1 MYLNTRGFN
10 LSGRIANK
18 IGFFQVLLITKSAD
32 LNFFSQMC
40 WLFAQFLVEDISKI
54 YKILGID
61 YFDGRGYITFN
72 TAKYIDIQFGYD
84 YSKKIIQRSVKK
96 KSFGSIF
103 CQNCLKILMTD
114 PYYVNC

>member
-10 LSGRIANK
+10 ISGRIANK
-18 IGFFQVLLITKSAD
+18 IGFFSSITDNQERGPKFFQQNVLDVRSVPGGGYYQ
-32 LNFFSQMC
+32 N
-40 WLFAQFLVEDISKI
+40 
-54 YKILGID
+54 YKTLGID

>member
-1 MYLNTRGFN
+1 MNTRGFN
-10 LSGRIANK
+10 ISGRIANK
-18 IGFFQVLLITKSAD
+18 IGFFQALLITKSAD
-32 LNFFSQMC
+32 LNFFSKMC
-40 WLFAQFLVEDISKI
+40 WMSVQFLAEDISKI
-54 YKILGID
+54 YKILGIG

-72 TAKYIDIQFGYD
+72 TAKNIDIQFGYD